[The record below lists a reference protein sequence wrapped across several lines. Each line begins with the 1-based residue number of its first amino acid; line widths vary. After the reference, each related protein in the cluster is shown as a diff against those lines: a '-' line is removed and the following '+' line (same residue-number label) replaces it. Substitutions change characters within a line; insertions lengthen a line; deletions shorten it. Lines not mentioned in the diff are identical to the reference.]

1 MRFQSAI
8 VFLFLSVTAGGSSGA
23 DTITPINQKDMN
35 RSKLLILAFSMACFC
50 AFAQTPKTIRLTN
63 DVPYRDGSASC
74 VLDIADPLDFGGPG
88 LRPALV
94 IIHGGGWSMGSKNV
108 DVYRGLMIDYALQG
122 YLVINVEYRLQQ
134 EGGFQ
139 GCIEDVKCAVRWL
152 KAHSSELRVDPER
165 IGAYG
170 HSAGA
175 HLAMKLAVSAGN
187 KDLEGDGPWKE
198 YSSAVTCIAAGSP
211 PTQIGRPIPMHAEHP
226 EWWPIGY
233 YADAAKA
240 APQFLL
246 QGTEDPV
253 VKAELTEDYVNK
265 MRAGG
270 AKVDFLKVEGDHD
283 IAYSDALNITKP
295 AMDRFFESF
304 LKK

>member
-1 MRFQSAI
+1 M
-8 VFLFLSVTAGGSSGA
+8 
-23 DTITPINQKDMN
+23 
-35 RSKLLILAFSMACFC
+35 LAFFMACFC
-50 AFAQTPKTIRLTN
+50 AFAQSPKTIRLTN

-74 VLDIADPLDFGGPG
+74 VLDIADPQDFGSPG

-94 IIHGGGWSMGSKNV
+94 IIYGGGWSMGSKNV

-152 KAHSSELRVDPER
+152 KAHSSELRVDPDR

-175 HLAMKLAVSAGN
+175 HLAMMLAVSAGN

-198 YSSAVTCIAAGSP
+198 YSSSVT
-211 PTQIGRPIPMHAEHP
+211 
-226 EWWPIGY
+226 
-233 YADAAKA
+233 
-240 APQFLL
+240 
-246 QGTEDPV
+246 
-253 VKAELTEDYVNK
+253 
-265 MRAGG
+265 
-270 AKVDFLKVEGDHD
+270 
-283 IAYSDALNITKP
+283 
-295 AMDRFFESF
+295 
-304 LKK
+304 

>member
-1 MRFQSAI
+1 MKALRTVLLAALTLIGFAA
-8 VFLFLSVTAGGSSGA
+8 AG
-23 DTITPINQKDMN
+23 
-35 RSKLLILAFSMACFC
+35 
-50 AFAQTPKTIRLTN
+50 QTQKTIKLTN
-63 DVPYRDGSASC
+63 DIRYREGESKSW
-74 VLDIADPLDFGGPG
+74 VLDLAEPVDYGDTG
-88 LRPALV
+88 LRPAIV

-122 YLVINVEYRLQQ
+122 YVVINVEYRLQQ

-139 GCIEDVKCAVRWL
+139 GCIEDVKNSVRWL
-152 KAHSSELRVDPER
+152 KGHAAELRVDTNR

-175 HLAMKLAVSAGN
+175 HLSMMLEVSAGN
-187 KDLEGDGPWKE
+187 KALEGDGPYQE

-211 PTQIGRPIPMHAEHP
+211 PTEIGRPMAMHDAHP

-233 YADAAKA
+233 FAEAKNA

-253 VKAELTEDYVNK
+253 VKPALTDSYVEK
-265 MRAGG
+265 MKAGG
-270 AKVDFLKVEGDHD
+270 ADIEYLKVPGDHD
-283 IAYSDALNITKP
+283 IAYSDALEITKP
-295 AMDRFFESF
+295 AMDRFFEKH

>member
-1 MRFQSAI
+1 MDLPYLI
-8 VFLFLSVTAGGSSGA
+8 IYNMKKLLLLLSVVAMTGFFAG
-23 DTITPINQKDMN
+23 
-35 RSKLLILAFSMACFC
+35 
-50 AFAQTPKTIRLTN
+50 AQNPKTLKLTN
-63 DVPYRDGSASC
+63 DVLYRDASIKSC
-74 VLDIADPLDFGGPG
+74 ALDIADPQDFGDTG
-88 LRPALV
+88 LRPAIV

-122 YLVINVEYRLQQ
+122 YVVINVEYRLQQ

-152 KAHSSELRVDPER
+152 KAHAAELRVDPKR

-175 HLAMKLAVSAGN
+175 HLAMMLAVSAGN
-187 KDLEGDGPWKE
+187 KDFETGPYQE
-198 YSSAVTCIAAGSP
+198 FDSSVTCVAAGSP
-211 PTQIGRPIPMHAEHP
+211 PTEIGRPMGELAEHT

-233 YADAAKA
+233 FDAAKSA

-253 VKAELTEDYVNK
+253 VKPALTDSYVEK
-265 MRAGG
+265 MKAGG
-270 AKVDFLKVEGDHD
+270 ADIEYLKVEGDHD
-283 IAYSDALNITKP
+283 IAYSDALQITKP
-295 AMDRFFESF
+295 AMDSFFEKH